1 MAKQE
6 SAGSTKLPSS
16 NPSEVSRVSS
26 GDWCCCVFAPACCL
40 TQLLAC
46 CQTVA
51 TERNLPSACCMAAS
65 QHGESCGA
73 EGAAEQRRGP
83 GGRQSATGKAT
94 GQFILGRLN
103 PSCSS
108 SSCSSSSCS
117 SCSSSWTVGP
127 KAPGLRA
134 LSYPAPC
141 PSSPQALPI
150 GSRPEVM
157 LSWLASQAAT
167 WRGVSWVVTAA
178 QLQQASDERLATA
191 RLCARL
197 RRLAAKASYGCG

>member
-1 MAKQE
+1 VTAASLPLPPAHPAYMLLLV
-6 SAGSTKLPSS
+6 SDCGHRTKP
-16 NPSEVSRVSS
+16 PQWRPVRRR
-26 GDWCCCVFAPACCL
+26 AC
-40 TQLLAC
+40 
-46 CQTVA
+46 
-51 TERNLPSACCMAAS
+51 RMAAS

-83 GGRQSATGKAT
+83 GGRQSAASKAT
-94 GQFILGRLN
+94 GHSILGRLN

-178 QLQQASDERLATA
+178 QLQ
-191 RLCARL
+191 
-197 RRLAAKASYGCG
+197 